1 MIQRL
6 MIPTSR
12 KVAIKVSINVSLIEF
27 YAKAIERRETQQ
39 NGSLKLKRLASIG
52 ARQIVFEIVT

>member
-1 MIQRL
+1 MIQHL

-12 KVAIKVSINVSLIEF
+12 KVAIKVSLNVSLIEF

-39 NGSLKLKRLASIG
+39 NGSLRLKRLASIG
-52 ARQIVFEIVT
+52 ARQIAFEIVT

>member
-1 MIQRL
+1 MIQHL

-12 KVAIKVSINVSLIEF
+12 KVAIKVSLNVSLIEF

-52 ARQIVFEIVT
+52 ARQIAFEIVT

>member
-1 MIQRL
+1 

-12 KVAIKVSINVSLIEF
+12 KVAIKVSLNVSLIEF